1 MMAVY
6 FRCRS
11 GQASTARR
19 GRMDGHAT
27 PHRPFAINLPRT
39 VKSVLL
45 GPFPAGARPFFD
57 GRMPHEAVESVRAF
71 GIGRHRL
78 GPPQAQRGSTDGNPA
93 WRAVDRRAIL

>member
-11 GQASTARR
+11 GRASTARR

-45 GPFPAGARPFFD
+45 GPFPAGARPFFV
-57 GRMPHEAVESVRAF
+57 GRMPTEPWDPFRASA
-71 GIGRHRL
+71 IAPHSL
-78 GPPQAQRGSTDGNPA
+78 APPQAQRGTPDGTPFSRAPA
-93 WRAVDRRAIL
+93 PRAL